1 MTAAFSN
8 VAGVIDYEDH
18 WSGSVDTYKS
28 HPTSRH
34 RRRFIMNCLRDIR
47 PGRRSFIFDYGCG
60 PGLLL
65 EQIKSVHGI
74 PDENL
79 GGCDISRTG
88 IARAQAKFPRGTFIA
103 AEYPRLGRPIDIA
116 ITSEVIEHTTEFRK
130 ILAWL
135 AENLAPGGD
144 LIITTPGGTM
154 DPPDQYYGHTQHFRL
169 EQLTAVLD
177 ELGLT
182 VVKARNWGFPFF
194 TLQKWVTKRNF
205 DRIRDSYM
213 HGEMDWKKRIIFA
226 VAYHCYLL
234 HDLIPAGPQ
243 IFIHARKS

>member
-1 MTAAFSN
+1 M
-8 VAGVIDYEDH
+8 
-18 WSGSVDTYKS
+18 
-28 HPTSRH
+28 
-34 RRRFIMNCLRDIR
+34 
-47 PGRRSFIFDYGCG
+47 
-60 PGLLL
+60 
-65 EQIKSVHGI
+65 
-74 PDENL
+74 
-79 GGCDISRTG
+79 
-88 IARAQAKFPRGTFIA
+88 
-103 AEYPRLGRPIDIA
+103 
-116 ITSEVIEHTTEFRK
+116 IEHTTEYRK
-130 ILAWL
+130 VLAWL

-169 EQLTAVLD
+169 GQLTAVLD

-234 HDLIPAGPQ
+234 HDLIPAGPP